1 MLVLATAVVAAL
13 VVAFAVAVHVV
24 HVVAFVAAT
33 VVAAAVVVVAAE
45 CKLTD
50 ILFMCQSC
58 SNELV
63 GYWKSSF
70 GRKSHVT
77 ND

>member
-1 MLVLATAVVAAL
+1 MLVAATAVVAAL

-24 HVVAFVAAT
+24 LVVAFVT
-33 VVAAAVVVVAAE
+33 AAVVVVAAE

-58 SNELV
+58 SNEFV

-70 GRKSHVT
+70 GGKSHVT

>member
-24 HVVAFVAAT
+24 HVVAFVAA
-33 VVAAAVVVVAAE
+33 AVVVVVAAAE

-58 SNELV
+58 SNEFV

>member
-1 MLVLATAVVAAL
+1 MLVVATAVVAAL
-13 VVAFAVAVHVV
+13 VVAFAV

-58 SNELV
+58 SNEFV

>member
-24 HVVAFVAAT
+24 AFVAAA

-58 SNELV
+58 SNEFV

>member
-24 HVVAFVAAT
+24 LVVAF
-33 VVAAAVVVVAAE
+33 VAAAVVVVAAE

-58 SNELV
+58 SNEFV

>member
-24 HVVAFVAAT
+24 HVVAFVAA
-33 VVAAAVVVVAAE
+33 AVVVAAAE

-58 SNELV
+58 SNEFV